1 MMIAEVIVDVLNSNV
16 DKIFDYNCPQSL
28 EVGHRVLVPFGGRN
42 VQGYIVNLKQ
52 TSTAPAD
59 KLKDIIKPLDDAP
72 VLTKKMID
80 MCFFMKDRF
89 FLRLADTI
97 RLFLPPQI
105 RSDLGHKMVNIITLT
120 DDCDIS
126 KIKANAKAQLGIV
139 LHLQEVGSDTS
150 ANISAKFNSAALK
163 KLEEMG
169 FVNVSQENVSRRPAI
184 SLSVKQKDIVLTN
197 QQEECVDAIGKAKDT
212 TFLLHG
218 VTGSGKTEVY
228 IKAIKNVLA
237 KGKSAIFLVPEISL
251 TPQMLSRFT
260 NAFGDTVAMLHSSL
274 SAGER
279 YDEFFRLKTGQAK
292 IAIGARSCIFAPLD
306 DVGLI
311 VIDEEHDS
319 SYFSE
324 NNPRYYTHEVARML
338 AHIHGCNLV
347 LGSATP
353 SVESYYRAQQHIYK
367 LLNLPNRAGGAEL
380 PQIKIVDMLSEIR
393 NGNTGIFSAAF
404 LNELKSC
411 IENNKQA
418 MIFINRRG
426 YASFMMCRN
435 CGYVAKCTDCD
446 VSLVY
451 HKEENILKCHYCGK
465 RFRALTGCPNCK
477 SEYIRQ
483 GAVGTQR
490 VAEELAALF
499 KDVPILRLDNDTVTG
514 KDSYGKILERFN
526 GLKPAILVGT
536 QMIAKGH
543 DFNDVTLV
551 GIIDADLSLHFSDF
565 RATERTFQLITQ
577 VSGRAGR
584 SQHKGRVVLQTY
596 FPKHYVYRF
605 ASNYDYMAFY
615 KKDIN
620 LREVTKFPP
629 FAKILRVLIT
639 SENEQKVVD
648 VTREVNTKIGALKQK
663 YNSDFIYLQAMK
675 SPKGRIKNKFRYQIL
690 MRFYPKN
697 EREIIGD
704 IHKIIDEM
712 KLRDVSV
719 FVELNPQNLS

>member
-1 MMIAEVIVDVLNSNV
+1 MIAEVIVDILNSNV
-16 DKIFDYNCPQSL
+16 DKIFDYNCREVL

-42 VQGYIVNLKQ
+42 TQGYIIKLKAS
-52 TSTAPAD
+52 STLEKD
-59 KLKDIIKPLDDAP
+59 KLKDIIKPLDETP
-72 VLTKKMID
+72 VLTPKMIEL
-80 MCFFMKDRF
+80 CFFMKDRF

-105 RSDLGHKMVNIITLT
+105 RSDLGHKTVNIVTLT
-120 DDCDIS
+120 DKCDIS
-126 KIKANAKAQLGIV
+126 KIKSNAKAQLGII
-139 LHLQEVGSDTS
+139 LHLKEAGSDST
-150 ANISAKFNSAALK
+150 ANINNKFSSAALK
-163 KLEEMG
+163 KLSELG
-169 FVNVSQENVSRRPAI
+169 FVKITPQNVLRRPI
-184 SLSVKQKDIVLTN
+184 KTLTVEHKDITLTP
-197 QQEECVDAIGKAKDT
+197 QQQECVDLINKAKNT
-212 TFLLHG
+212 AFLLHG

-228 IKAIKNVLA
+228 ISAIKNVLA

-260 NAFGDTVAMLHSSL
+260 NAFGDTVALLHSSL

-279 YDEFFRLKTGQAK
+279 YDEFYRLKTGQAK

-353 SVESYYRAQQHIYK
+353 NVESFFKAQQHIYK
-367 LLNLPNRAGGAEL
+367 LLTLPNRAGGAEL
-380 PQIKIVDMLSEIR
+380 PQIIITDMLSEIR
-393 NGNTGIFSAAF
+393 NGNTGIFSTVF
-404 LNELKSC
+404 LKELENCIKNE
-411 IENNKQA
+411 KQA

-426 YASFMMCRN
+426 YASFMMCKE

-451 HKEENILKCHYCGK
+451 HKEEDMLKCHYCGK
-465 RFRALTGCPNCK
+465 RFRALTGCPACK

-490 VAEELAALF
+490 VTEELGKIF

-514 KDSYGKILERFN
+514 KDSYGKILEQFN
-526 GLKPAILVGT
+526 SLSPAILVGT

-543 DFNDVTLV
+543 DFNNVTLV

-584 SQHKGRVVLQTY
+584 SRHSGKVILQTY
-596 FPKHYVYRF
+596 FPKHFVYRF
-605 ASNYDYMAFY
+605 AHNYDYMAFY

-629 FAKILRVLIT
+629 FAKILRILIS
-639 SENEQKVVD
+639 SENEQKAID
-648 VTREVNTKIGALKQK
+648 VTREINIKISALKSK
-663 YNSDFIYLQAMK
+663 YNSDFIYFQAMK
-675 SPKGRIKNKFRYQIL
+675 SPRGRIKNKFRYQIL
-690 MRFYPKN
+690 MRFFLKS
-697 EREIIGD
+697 EKEIVTD
-704 IHKIIDEM
+704 IHKIVDDT
-712 KLRDVSV
+712 KFRDVSL